1 MINRPIANSE
11 TSLLIT
17 TMSPA
22 SVLNVDL
29 SWDHPEIV
37 KQIPEPT
44 VIRDGLT
51 AVAASIR
58 GAGYTY
64 GFFPIGP
71 NDAQAKD
78 ALVAQLREKQY
89 DGVIIGFGVRG
100 APELT
105 VFFEEAVNVIK
116 DTLPTTKLLFN
127 SSPLSSLDAVKR
139 NFPL

>member
-1 MINRPIANSE
+1 MHIP
-11 TSLLIT
+11 TSP
-17 TMSPA
+17 TMAPA
-22 SVLNVDL
+22 SVLHIGL
-29 SWDHPEIV
+29 PWDHPEV
-37 KQIPEPT
+37 AKLVPDPT

-64 GFFPIGP
+64 DFFPIGP
-71 NDAQAKD
+71 DDAVARD
-78 ALVAQLREKQY
+78 ALVAQLREKKY

-105 VFFEEAVNVIK
+105 VFFEKTVNAIK
-116 DTLPTTKLLFN
+116 DALPTAKLLFN
-127 SSPLSSLDAVKR
+127 SSPLSTLDAVTR